1 MMTEALMHALQAA
14 ALWSGLLILMLLVL
28 SGMVVSGRRRHMVSF
43 GDGGHPDLLA
53 ASRAFGNC
61 VEYATP
67 GMAAMALLA
76 LVSGQAWMVHAVG
89 ATLLAG
95 RILHALGLMLQTGPS
110 VGRVLGMALTYT
122 AIGVAAAL
130 SGQLFSAL
138 LQNPW
143 VLGAFASLFVLLG
156 LSMFGLFDL
165 RLPLAVSERLHRW
178 SLAVPSSSACAMRP
192 AG

>member
-43 GDGGHPDLLA
+43 GDGGHPDLRA

-110 VGRVLGMALTYT
+110 VGRVLGMALTW
-122 AIGVAAAL
+122 I
-130 SGQLFSAL
+130 AL
-138 LQNPW
+138 LSAGVGLIAYG
-143 VLGAFASLFVLLG
+143 VL
-156 LSMFGLFDL
+156 
-165 RLPLAVSERLHRW
+165 
-178 SLAVPSSSACAMRP
+178 
-192 AG
+192 

>member
-28 SGMVVSGRRRHMVSF
+28 SGMEVSGRRRHMVSF

-95 RILHALGLMLQTGPS
+95 RILHALGLML
-110 VGRVLGMALTYT
+110 RR
-122 AIGVAAAL
+122 
-130 SGQLFSAL
+130 AL
-138 LQNPW
+138 LAAGVGLIAYG
-143 VLGAFASLFVLLG
+143 VL
-156 LSMFGLFDL
+156 
-165 RLPLAVSERLHRW
+165 
-178 SLAVPSSSACAMRP
+178 
-192 AG
+192 

>member
-14 ALWSGLLILMLLVL
+14 ALWSGLLILILLVL

-110 VGRVLGMALTYT
+110 VGRVLGMALTW
-122 AIGVAAAL
+122 I
-130 SGQLFSAL
+130 AL
-138 LQNPW
+138 LSAGVGLIAYG
-143 VLGAFASLFVLLG
+143 VL
-156 LSMFGLFDL
+156 
-165 RLPLAVSERLHRW
+165 
-178 SLAVPSSSACAMRP
+178 
-192 AG
+192 

>member
-110 VGRVLGMALTYT
+110 VGRVLGMALTW
-122 AIGVAAAL
+122 I
-130 SGQLFSAL
+130 AL
-138 LQNPW
+138 LSAGVGLIAYG
-143 VLGAFASLFVLLG
+143 VL
-156 LSMFGLFDL
+156 
-165 RLPLAVSERLHRW
+165 
-178 SLAVPSSSACAMRP
+178 
-192 AG
+192 